1 MSEISR
7 ETVERFMKEALD
19 LAARGRF
26 RVEPNPCVGAIVLA
40 ADGSVAGRGFHGRW
54 GGPHAEA
61 EALTEA
67 GVRARGGTLIVTLEP
82 CANEGKKT
90 PPCAPRVVGAGVAR
104 VVAGCEDANPATFGR
119 AANAF
124 AAAGIRYETGVLR
137 DECVRAIS
145 RYERHLALDRP
156 WIAAKWAMSMDGR
169 IADAAGA
176 ARWISGERSREI
188 VHELRGAADAVIVGR
203 GTVDADDPSLT
214 SRVPGGRD
222 PLRVVV
228 DSMLSVDPAAKVVAT
243 ARETATLVICS
254 DRADAVRRT
263 RLESLGVVVAAV
275 ASDGPGRVSVDG
287 VVRELARRGVRR
299 ALLES
304 GGRLTG
310 SFLRAGLV
318 DQAAVFVAPML
329 LGAGPSPGHG
339 AAWPIA
345 EAPRLLESRVSAVGD
360 DALIEGYWP
369 R

>member
-7 ETVERFMKEALD
+7 EAIERSMKEALD

-26 RVEPNPCVGAIVLA
+26 RVEPNPTVGAIVLA
-40 ADGSVAGRGFHGRW
+40 ADGSVAGRGFHARW

-61 EALTEA
+61 AALTEA
-67 GVRARGGTLIVTLEP
+67 GTRARGGTLIVTLEP

-90 PPCAPRVVGAGVAR
+90 PACAPAVIAAGIAR
-104 VVAGCEDANPATFGR
+104 VVAGCEDPNPATAGR
-119 AANAF
+119 AASAF
-124 AAAGIRYETGVLR
+124 AAAGVRYETGVLR
-137 DECVRAIS
+137 GECVRAIS
-145 RYERHLALDRP
+145 RYERHLRLDRP
-156 WIAAKWAMSMDGR
+156 WIVAKWAMSMDGR

-214 SRVPGGRD
+214 SRVPGGRH

-228 DSMLSVDPAAKVVAT
+228 DSMISVDPSANVVAG
-243 ARETATLVICS
+243 ARETPTLVICS
-254 DRADAVRRT
+254 DGADAARRA
-263 RLESLGVVVAAV
+263 RLEDLGVVVAML
-275 ASDGPGRVSVDG
+275 ASDGPGRVSVDA
-287 VVRELARRGVRR
+287 VVKELARRGVRR

-304 GGRLTG
+304 GGRLTA
-310 SFLRAGLV
+310 SFLRAALV

-345 EAPRLLESRVSAVGD
+345 DAPRLLESRVTACGE
-360 DALIEGYWP
+360 DALVEGYWP